1 MNNKIIRTICLFRE
15 KLDASADSRIDDIKS
30 KLINHGYDIQ
40 TTRLVVKDSSFLKL
54 EKSTNPDLLLSLGC
68 LDYEQ
73 VRSGMNEFLN
83 SNRTSFNIDL
93 THVDIDDKYVNIL
106 FEIIRKQASKTFNL
120 AYTFNNALSSPYFP
134 SATYERN
141 GFSIGLQ
148 STNLSLKAESLEQWF
163 SNMKSTW
170 EEINNIFKNDIE
182 FLGIDSSIA
191 PLNSGPSSLINFVK
205 RIGFTFNQSTL
216 SDIYTQMTQY
226 IKSYNPKPVGLCG
239 LMLPCLEDFELADEY
254 TAGNFDLKTNLFLSL
269 HSGLGIDT
277 FPVGIDEKPE
287 DILSIMK
294 LTKAL
299 SLKYA
304 KPLSIR
310 FVSDGK
316 AKIGERT
323 DFQNIYLKD
332 ALVKALI
339 PN

>member
-15 KLDASADSRIDDIKS
+15 NLDASSDSKIDEIKS
-30 KLINHGYDIQ
+30 KLINYGYDVQ
-40 TTRLVVKDSSFLKL
+40 TTRLVVKNSSFLKL
-54 EKSTNPDLLLSLGC
+54 EKSTNPELLLSLGC

-73 VRSGMNEFLN
+73 TRTNLNEFLN

-93 THVDIDDKYVNIL
+93 TNVDIEDKYINIL
-106 FEIIRKQASKTFNL
+106 FEIIRKQASRTFYF
-120 AYTFNNALSSPYFP
+120 AYTFNNAASSPFFP
-134 SATYERN
+134 SAIYDRD
-141 GFSIGLQ
+141 GFAIGLQ
-148 STNLSLKAESLEQWF
+148 STNLSSKTESIEQWF
-163 SNMKSTW
+163 SNMKSSW
-170 EEINNIFKNDIE
+170 EEINNIFKNDKE
-182 FLGIDSSIA
+182 FIGIDSSIA
-191 PLNSGPSSLINFVK
+191 PLGDGSSSLINYVK
-205 RIGFTFNQSTL
+205 RLGFTFNQSTL
-216 SDIYTQMTQY
+216 SDIYTQMTQF
-226 IKSYNPKPVGLCG
+226 IKSYNPKPIGLCG

-254 TAGNFDLKTNLFLSL
+254 TAGNFDMKTNLFLSL

-277 FPVGIDEKPE
+277 FPIGIDEKPE
-287 DILSIMK
+287 NVMSIIR

-316 AKIGERT
+316 AKIGEMT

-332 ALVKALI
+332 AIVKQLI